1 MQYFNNYEI
10 KKVKLLIIDL
20 DNTIFETKSI
30 DPKIF
35 NPAINLIEEYYQSKN
50 ENSLA
55 QKIIS
60 ELWTTPM
67 DEVFDT
73 HKTPG
78 KIKQQFY
85 NKLNVI
91 DYNLDITTYPDYDI
105 LKKMPHKKILVT
117 TGYKKLQLAK
127 IKALKI
133 ENDFN
138 DIVIDDPLSKNRK
151 FKLGI
156 FKEIL
161 EKEKLNPKEIWI
173 IGDSIENEIKAGK
186 QLGMNTVQRLK
197 PGVEKSKFSD
207 FGITSFS
214 ELNTIVN

>member
-1 MQYFNNYEI
+1 M
-10 KKVKLLIIDL
+10 LIIDL

-30 DPKIF
+30 NPAIF

-50 ENSLA
+50 ENSIA

-60 ELWTTPM
+60 ELWTKPM
-67 DEVFDT
+67 DEVFYKN
-73 HKTPG
+73 KTPE
-78 KIKQQFY
+78 KVRHQFY
-85 NKLNVI
+85 NKLNEI
-91 DYNLDITTYPDYDI
+91 DYNLNITTYNDYNI

-133 ENDFN
+133 RDDFK

-151 FKLGI
+151 YKLGI

-161 EKEKLNPKEIWI
+161 EKEKLRPKEIWV

-186 QLGMNTVQRLK
+186 QLGMNTIQRIK

-207 FGITSFS
+207 HGITSFQ
-214 ELNTIVN
+214 ELNTIIN